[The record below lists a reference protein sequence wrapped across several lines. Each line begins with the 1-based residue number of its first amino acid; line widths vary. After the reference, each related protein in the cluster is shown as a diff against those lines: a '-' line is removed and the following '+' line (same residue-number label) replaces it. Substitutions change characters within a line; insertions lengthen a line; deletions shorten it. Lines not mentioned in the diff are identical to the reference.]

1 MQVTL
6 ITCTWNSKKT
16 IKNCYISILDKTY
29 DDIEHIIIDKTS
41 DDKTLST
48 SKKYKIKNQKIFFR
62 KISMRLDG
70 PVLSQQYLLKEI
82 Y

>member
-41 DDKTLST
+41 DD
-48 SKKYKIKNQKIFFR
+48 YKIMKKINLNSKDTFIKKF
-62 KISMRLDG
+62 
-70 PVLSQQYLLKEI
+70 Y
-82 Y
+82 

>member
-16 IKNCYISILDKTY
+16 IKNCCISISNQTY
-29 DDIEHIIIDKTS
+29 NDIEHIIIDKIS
-41 DDKTLST
+41 ED
-48 SKKYKIKNQKIFFR
+48 YKIMKKNKF
-62 KISMRLDG
+62 K
-70 PVLSQQYLLKEI
+70 LLRHF

>member
-16 IKNCYISILDKTY
+16 IKNCYLSILDKTY

-62 KISMRLDG
+62 KISMRLDA
-70 PVLSQQYLLKEI
+70 PLIQQYLLKEI

>member
-6 ITCTWNSKKT
+6 ITCAWNSKKT
-16 IKNCYISILDKTY
+16 IKNCCISISNQTY
-29 DDIEHIIIDKTS
+29 NDIEHIIIDKTS

-48 SKKYKIKNQKIFFR
+48 SKKYKIKNQKIVFR
-62 KISMRLDG
+62 KISMRLDA
-70 PVLSQQYLLKEI
+70 PPSANNI